1 LIAASSRQHFARDT
15 PTAVLV
21 RQVLGA
27 IAEFD
32 KSMLVTKL
40 AAAHTRKRKATVLK
54 VKGRKS
60 LAETRPEVV
69 ALAKALMRK
78 KLKVGQMSLRAIS
91 AELAGL
97 GHVNERG
104 SPFNQGSI
112 AAMSGQERGMA
123 STINLTGNELA
134 AVPAAIRGVVEADR
148 HPLWR
153 ALIRCVLCWRGSGRL
168 RRAKVSTV
176 SDTSPAKGEKRTRRT

>member
-1 LIAASSRQHFARDT
+1 
-15 PTAVLV
+15 V

-32 KSMLVTKL
+32 KSMLVSKL
-40 AAAHTRKRKATVLK
+40 AAGHTRKRKAKVLK

-60 LAETRPEVV
+60 LAETRPEVM
-69 ALAKALMRK
+69 ALAKGLMRK
-78 KLKVGQMSLRAIS
+78 KPKVGQMSLRAIS

-97 GHVNERG
+97 GRVDERG
-104 SPFNQGSI
+104 SPLNQGSI
-112 AAMSGQERGMA
+112 AAMSGKERGMA

-148 HPLWR
+148 HPLSPRLNSLR
-153 ALIRCVLCWRGSGRL
+153 AALARLGAAAGSESIPRSRTLRRRRARSGRVGPETFERVVL
-168 RRAKVSTV
+168 IVSAV
-176 SDTSPAKGEKRTRRT
+176 RS